1 MTPGWQS
8 APVWPVSSQLLW
20 GECDHVAPP
29 HTVFS
34 VVVGVVLA
42 LVQVG
47 TLYLVR
53 TALNCSS
60 VASVRTPVG
69 SKWVRLTLKPASVRY
84 WRNLF
89 SLYTKT
95 DKQEFSVSE
104 PFCLLL
110 QYLPWPAATINTKHS
125 GKPPSL
131 TWACSC
137 LGCCGGGCCSRMPG
151 VPGRCHLSASSTRFQ
166 NPPRFSFCLRT
177 N

>member
-1 MTPGWQS
+1 MTPGRQS
-8 APVWPVSSQLLW
+8 APVWPVLFELLW
-20 GECDHVAPP
+20 GECDHMAPP

-34 VVVGVVLA
+34 VVVGVALA

-89 SLYTKT
+89 SLYTIT
-95 DKQEFSVSE
+95 DKQEFRVSK
-104 PFCLLL
+104 PFHLLL
-110 QYLPWPAATINTKHS
+110 QHLHLGLQLP
-125 GKPPSL
+125 
-131 TWACSC
+131 
-137 LGCCGGGCCSRMPG
+137 
-151 VPGRCHLSASSTRFQ
+151 ST
-166 NPPRFSFCLRT
+166 
-177 N
+177 

>member
-1 MTPGWQS
+1 M
-8 APVWPVSSQLLW
+8 
-20 GECDHVAPP
+20 APP

-34 VVVGVVLA
+34 VVVGVALV

-110 QYLPWPAATINTKHS
+110 QRFPWPAATVNTKHS
-125 GKPPSL
+125 GKSRSL

-137 LGCCGGGCCSRMPG
+137 LGCYGGGCCSRMPG
-151 VPGRCHLSASSTRFQ
+151 APGRCHLSASSTHFQ
-166 NPPRFSFCLRT
+166 NLRHFSFCLQT